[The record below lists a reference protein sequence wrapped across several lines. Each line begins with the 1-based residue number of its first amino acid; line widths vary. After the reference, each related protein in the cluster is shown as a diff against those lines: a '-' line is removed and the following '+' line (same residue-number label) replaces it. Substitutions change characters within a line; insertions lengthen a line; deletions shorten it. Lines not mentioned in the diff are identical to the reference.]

1 MRSFDI
7 VEPDL
12 ELRQSLHVII
22 SIAILKKTYAAILM
36 GATKREVI
44 NRNGHWDDYSPIG
57 RSHAAVKRSAD

>member
-12 ELRQSLHVII
+12 ESRQSSHVII

-36 GATKREVI
+36 GATEREVI
-44 NRNGHWDDYSPIG
+44 NRNGH
-57 RSHAAVKRSAD
+57 

>member
-22 SIAILKKTYAAILM
+22 PIAILKKTYAAILM
-36 GATKREVI
+36 GATDREVI
-44 NRNGHWDDYSPIG
+44 NRNGH
-57 RSHAAVKRSAD
+57 